1 MWSIAEE
8 VQAQEWVPDST
19 SANFVPFSASPP
31 RRVWVR
37 ASFRRGSFPW
47 CAWPAYLRNKILY
60 NGNSKSEKDHE
71 MTLLVGVRISVSV
84 ASREELEHLARAAP
98 CTELSGRR
106 SSFRTNLK
114 ARHGVS

>member
-1 MWSIAEE
+1 M
-8 VQAQEWVPDST
+8 

-37 ASFRRGSFPW
+37 ASFRQGSFPW

-71 MTLLVGVRISVSV
+71 MALLAGVRMSV
-84 ASREELEHLARAAP
+84 ASSRGAGASRQGGPMHRA
-98 CTELSGRR
+98 EW
-106 SSFRTNLK
+106 
-114 ARHGVS
+114 

>member
-1 MWSIAEE
+1 MAGI
-8 VQAQEWVPDST
+8 
-19 SANFVPFSASPP
+19 P
-31 RRVWVR
+31 RD
-37 ASFRRGSFPW
+37 
-47 CAWPAYLRNKILY
+47 LILY

-71 MTLLVGVRISVSV
+71 MAMQAGVRMSVD
-84 ASREELEHLARAAP
+84 SREELEHLARAAP